1 VERLLGLALDPK
13 EVRAGERM
21 ENSLAKILF
30 GKLLDAL
37 RFSQLSSSKGAADP
51 IDVRLKKAFNVVVDG
66 LKIRGQI
73 FFPVGR
79 PARLYPTL
87 IICHGIPGSG
97 APRPGDDPGY
107 EGLAEDFASLGMVAV
122 IFNFRGCGDSDGNFE
137 MMGWARDLEAVLDRI
152 VNTPYIDP
160 YRVMLLGFSG
170 GGAAA
175 IRVAADRKEVY
186 SLAVVGTPS
195 DFQVFEKDPT
205 EIITDFKERG
215 IIRNPEFPSDIDRWM
230 DEFRQIEPRKWI
242 AHSKGKHVLIIHGDA
257 DELIPVDQ
265 ARDLF
270 KRSPAGIS
278 ELLIISG
285 GAHRLR
291 LDPRCV
297 DILKDWFL
305 KTLGWKK

>member
-1 VERLLGLALDPK
+1 
-13 EVRAGERM
+13 
-21 ENSLAKILF
+21 
-30 GKLLDAL
+30 
-37 RFSQLSSSKGAADP
+37 
-51 IDVRLKKAFNVVVDG
+51 
-66 LKIRGQI
+66 
-73 FFPVGR
+73 
-79 PARLYPTL
+79 
-87 IICHGIPGSG
+87 
-97 APRPGDDPGY
+97 
-107 EGLAEDFASLGMVAV
+107 
-122 IFNFRGCGDSDGNFE
+122 
-137 MMGWARDLEAVLDRI
+137 LEAVLDRI
-152 VNTPYIDP
+152 VNTPFIDP
-160 YRVMLLGFSG
+160 SRVMLLGFSG

-195 DFQVFEKDPT
+195 DFQVFEKDPA

-230 DEFRQIEPRKWI
+230 DEFRQIEPLRWI

-297 DILKDWFL
+297 DILKNWFL